1 MVNPKIKLYLSDTD
15 GNVIINDFSDTRCQN
30 CILHNNNAY
39 SKSIICPLQERK
51 CHVIFIMDD
60 NGKIY
65 VCDGKEKTVKNFLT
79 KVELIK
85 HCRPFLIERVKA
97 LKADLQRRLLKE
109 LDTLEHNIA
118 HINAD
123 AINEFYSFI
132 TQDQLVTNYRKLQ
145 DLIAEN
151 MNAYPKDTI
160 ELIARLARY
169 NLNIKTELSVAAKL
183 NNPDSKPSFNVGKP
197 RDAIMSSV
205 YMLYPIF
212 KNRRVYVDVNESW
225 DKFDID
231 YDALQV
237 ASFYIIENAS
247 KYTEEGSNFT
257 VSFLRLQSKFHI
269 EFSMK
274 SLFVE
279 EWEVDQIFDEGYRGT
294 NAQEKNGKGIGLYR
308 AKRLVHFLGGKLF
321 LEAGN
326 NPLQGKDGF
335 LYASNKF
342 VIELPVRV
350 PI

>member
-1 MVNPKIKLYLSDTD
+1 MVSSKIKLYLSDTD

-30 CILHNNNAY
+30 CILKNNNTN
-39 SKSIICPLQERK
+39 SRSIICPLEYKK
-51 CHVIFIMDD
+51 CHIIFIRDD
-60 NGKIY
+60 NGEIY
-65 VCDGKEKTVKNFLT
+65 VCDGQEKTVKNFLT

-85 HCRPFLIERVKA
+85 HCRPFIIKRVKE

-109 LDTLEHNIA
+109 LDTFEHNIA

-132 TQDQLVTNYRKLQ
+132 TQDKLVTNYRKLQ

-151 MNAYPKDTI
+151 MKSSPEDTI

-212 KNRRVYVDVNESW
+212 KKRRVSVDVNESW

-247 KYTEEGSNFT
+247 KYTKEGSNFI
-257 VSFLRLQSKFHI
+257 VSFLRLQSKFYI

-274 SLFVE
+274 SLFIE
-279 EWEVDQIFDEGYRGT
+279 EWERDQIFDEGYRGT
-294 NAQEKNGKGIGLYR
+294 NAQNKNGKGIGLYR
-308 AKRLVHFLGGKLF
+308 AKCLVHFLGGNLF

-326 NPLQGKDGF
+326 NPLKGKV
-335 LYASNKF
+335 LYADNKF

-350 PI
+350 SI